1 MKFLSLFFMV
11 LLLLPVFS
19 GSATE
24 PEHINLIVKGTG
36 GKINCVGT
44 KKLLQVKDFMDE
56 RRKEAIVASLP
67 YGRFL
72 PPHTYYIRSGDNNPL
87 FMKLYNKDSIY
98 PFISRKQEAINLY
111 CRNYIRAII
120 EGADHSELCRD
131 FPFIYRHPEE
141 DQCDHR

>member
-1 MKFLSLFFMV
+1 
-11 LLLLPVFS
+11 
-19 GSATE
+19 
-24 PEHINLIVKGTG
+24 
-36 GKINCVGT
+36 
-44 KKLLQVKDFMDE
+44 MDE
-56 RRKEAIVASLP
+56 RRKEAIIASLP

-72 PPHTYYIRSGDNNPL
+72 PPNTYYIRSNSDRSSP
-87 FMKLYNKDSIY
+87 FMKFYNKAPIY
-98 PFISRKQEAINLY
+98 PFISREQKAVDIY